1 MKYVHDVF
9 LLKRNGWILAVIL
22 SLTLMLS
29 LFWNWQQ
36 MEKQVH
42 DLALNGLKLSF
53 EKDVVYRRWA
63 ANHGGVYVP
72 VSEHTQPNPYLNHI
86 PERDIVTSTGVS
98 MTLVNPAYMTRQVY
112 ELSKKQ
118 YGLQGH
124 ITSLNP
130 LRPENIPDEWEK
142 QSLKKFNE
150 GAKEAIIVMEIDGLP
165 YMRLMKPFFT
175 EEGCLK
181 CHGHQGY
188 KTGDIH
194 GGISVSTP
202 ILSYLEHIQSRQYSL
217 LAGHGIIWIAGLF
230 FIGYTTSRIVAARMA
245 GEEERKQAEDAL
257 MRSEGKYRALVEQSV
272 EMLFLHD
279 LTGGMLDV
287 NKAAVKKTGYS
298 KEELLHLN
306 VFDLHVNKSDRN
318 EIIDQW
324 KSWRAGQNITLE
336 REHMGKDGTVYPV
349 EITSGKIYIG
359 DKDYILALVRDIT
372 ERKKAETFIREANQR
387 VLTILNNINAIV
399 YVADM
404 DSYDV
409 LFLNRY
415 GRTDHGE
422 IIGKKCWSTLQVG
435 QSGPCV
441 FCTNQ
446 KLVDTEGNP
455 TGIYRWEFKSP
466 KTGKWYDCQDSA
478 IKWIDGRI
486 VRLEIAIDITE
497 RKLAEEALR
506 HEYSFRNAIID
517 NVAQGLCV
525 CHATDEYPFVK
536 FTVWND
542 RMTEITG
549 YTIDEINRLGWYQSL
564 YPDPELQTK
573 AQERMNKMRQG
584 DDLFCEE
591 WEISRVDGNKTIL
604 NISSS
609 IIESDD
615 GAMHVLALM
624 QDITER
630 KQAEKIIKAS
640 LKEKET
646 LLKEVHHRVKN
657 NMQVISS
664 LLNFHVLKE
673 KDEHVI
679 KALRDCRGRI
689 NSMAC
694 VHEMLH
700 MSESL
705 SEINCHDYISKLAYD
720 ILQSYYP
727 ELHRV
732 KITVDAKGV
741 TLGIQQATPL
751 GLIINE
757 MLSNALKY
765 GFPENSHGQIMI
777 RLKMCEPNIIEFIF
791 SDNGIGI
798 PKDLDWRNTESLG
811 LKLIVLLAENQLD
824 GTVTL
829 DRKQGTCFIINFSL
843 ENNQT

>member
-1 MKYVHDVF
+1 MKYVQDVF
-9 LLKRNGWILAVIL
+9 LLKRNGWILAGIL

-36 MEKQVH
+36 MEQQVH
-42 DLALNGLKLSF
+42 ELALNSLKLSF

-112 ELSKKQ
+112 ELSRKQ

-130 LRPENIPDEWEK
+130 LRPENIPDEWEE
-142 QSLKKFNE
+142 QSLKKFDE
-150 GAKEAIIVMEIDGLP
+150 GAKEAIIVMDIDGLP
-165 YMRLMKPFFT
+165 YMRLMMPFFT

-202 ILSYLEHIQSRQYSL
+202 ISSYLAHIQSRQYAL

-245 GEEERKQAEDAL
+245 GEE
-257 MRSEGKYRALVEQSV
+257 
-272 EMLFLHD
+272 
-279 LTGGMLDV
+279 
-287 NKAAVKKTGYS
+287 
-298 KEELLHLN
+298 
-306 VFDLHVNKSDRN
+306 
-318 EIIDQW
+318 
-324 KSWRAGQNITLE
+324 
-336 REHMGKDGTVYPV
+336 
-349 EITSGKIYIG
+349 
-359 DKDYILALVRDIT
+359 
-372 ERKKAETFIREANQR
+372 
-387 VLTILNNINAIV
+387 
-399 YVADM
+399 
-404 DSYDV
+404 
-409 LFLNRY
+409 
-415 GRTDHGE
+415 
-422 IIGKKCWSTLQVG
+422 
-435 QSGPCV
+435 
-441 FCTNQ
+441 
-446 KLVDTEGNP
+446 
-455 TGIYRWEFKSP
+455 
-466 KTGKWYDCQDSA
+466 
-478 IKWIDGRI
+478 
-486 VRLEIAIDITE
+486 
-497 RKLAEEALR
+497 
-506 HEYSFRNAIID
+506 
-517 NVAQGLCV
+517 
-525 CHATDEYPFVK
+525 
-536 FTVWND
+536 
-542 RMTEITG
+542 
-549 YTIDEINRLGWYQSL
+549 
-564 YPDPELQTK
+564 
-573 AQERMNKMRQG
+573 
-584 DDLFCEE
+584 
-591 WEISRVDGNKTIL
+591 
-604 NISSS
+604 
-609 IIESDD
+609 
-615 GAMHVLALM
+615 
-624 QDITER
+624 ER

-679 KALRDCRGRI
+679 KALMDCRGRI
-689 NSMAC
+689 SSMAC
-694 VHEMLH
+694 VHEMLY

-705 SEINCHDYISKLAYD
+705 SVINCHDYISKLAYD

-727 ELHRV
+727 GLHRV

-741 TLGIQQATPL
+741 ILGIQQATPL

-765 GFPENSHGQIMI
+765 GFPENRHGQIMI

-811 LKLIVLLAENQLD
+811 LNLIVLLAENQLG

-829 DRKQGTCFIINFSL
+829 DRKQGTCFVINFSL

>member
-1 MKYVHDVF
+1 MKYVQDVF
-9 LLKRNGWILAVIL
+9 LLKRNGWILAGIL

-36 MEKQVH
+36 MEKQVYE
-42 DLALNGLKLSF
+42 LALNGLKLSF

-72 VSEHTQPNPYLNHI
+72 VSDHTQPNPYLNHI
-86 PERDIVTSTGVS
+86 PERDIVTSSGVS

-112 ELSKKQ
+112 ELSRKQ

-130 LRPENIPDEWEK
+130 LRPENIPDEWEE
-142 QSLKKFNE
+142 QSLNKFNE
-150 GAKEAIIVMEIDGLP
+150 GAKEAIIVMDIDGLP
-165 YMRLMKPFFT
+165 YMRLMMPFLT

-188 KTGDIH
+188 KTGDIR

-202 ILSYLEHIQSRQYSL
+202 ISSYLAHIQSRQYAL

-230 FIGYTTSRIVAARMA
+230 FIGYTTSQIVAARMA
-245 GEEERKQAEDAL
+245 GEAERKQAEDAL

-306 VFDLHVNKSDRN
+306 VFDLHLNKSDRN

-336 REHMGKDGTVYPV
+336 TEHMGKDGTVYPV
-349 EITSGKIYIG
+349 EISSGKIYIG

-372 ERKKAETFIREANQR
+372 ERKKAEAFLREANQR

-399 YVADM
+399 YVVDM
-404 DSYDV
+404 DTYDV

-415 GRTDHGE
+415 GRTDHGD

-446 KLVDTEGNP
+446 KLVNAEGNP
-455 TGIYRWEFKSP
+455 TGIYRWEFKDP
-466 KTGKWYDCQDSA
+466 KTGKWYDCHDSA

-486 VRLEIAIDITE
+486 VRLEIAIEITE
-497 RKLAEEALR
+497 RKRAEEALR

-525 CHATDEYPFVK
+525 CHATDQYPFVR

-549 YTIDEINRLGWYQSL
+549 YTLDEINRLGWYQSL

-573 AQERMNKMRQG
+573 AEERMKKMRQG

-591 WEISRVDGNKTIL
+591 WEISRVDGNKTVV

-673 KDEHVI
+673 KDENVI

-689 NSMAC
+689 SSMAC
-694 VHEMLH
+694 VHEMLY

-705 SEINCHDYISKLAYD
+705 SVINCHDYISKLAYD

-727 ELHRV
+727 GLHRV

-741 TLGIQQATPL
+741 ILGIQQATPL

-765 GFPENSHGQIMI
+765 GFPENRHGQIMI
-777 RLKMCEPNIIEFIF
+777 HLKMCEPNIIEFIF

-811 LKLIVLLAENQLD
+811 LNLIVLLAENQLG